1 MSNRFLDTKIEFLKG
16 VGPKRAEILRKEL
29 GIATFGQLL
38 VYYPFRYID
47 KSKVYSIAEINSEE
61 AYIQLKGKITTL
73 QTLGERRGKRLVATL
88 RDETGEIEL
97 IWFKGIKWL
106 ASSVVIGQEYIV
118 YGKPSKY
125 RNKYNIAH
133 PDLDVVDQSLIA
145 NQVTL
150 EAVYP
155 STELLSIMGLNS
167 KGIHK
172 IQKNLVAQ
180 LGNKVEETL
189 PILILEQLKLIDKER
204 AVINVH
210 SPENEHLLQKSRYRL
225 KFEELFYLQLNMLRQ
240 KVIKTE
246 TIKGAVFNKVG
257 KYFNQFFNENLPF
270 ELTGAQKRVLKEI
283 RNDVGYGNHMNRL
296 LQGDV
301 GSGKTIVALMSILIS
316 IDNGYQA
323 CLMAPTEILANQHYE
338 GITEL
343 LKGIDLKVELLTGSV
358 KVVKRRAIHEQLEN
372 GELNILIGTHALIE
386 DKVKFQNLGF
396 VVIDEQHRFGVQQRS
411 KLWRKGSPSLILPK
425 GKEKE
430 QILYK
435 YQTARPSTYALL
447 KVNKEEKKKK
457 STGAEVALW
466 SQLKTKQLGAKFRRE
481 HIIDQFI
488 VDFLCI
494 QKNLIIEVDGKYHL
508 EKEQQEADEMRT
520 QILEDIGFKVM
531 RFTNEEV
538 LGDVEGVVH
547 QIEEALKSLPD
558 GEIRGT
564 TIPPHVLVMTATPI
578 PRTLAM
584 TFYGDLD
591 VSVIDELPPGRKDI
605 KTIHRFDSSRL
616 KVFGFIEEEVKK
628 GRQIYIV
635 YPLIKESEKMD
646 YKDLMDGYESIIRRF
661 SRPDYQIS
669 IVHGQMKAAD
679 KEFEMQRFVKGETQI
694 MVATT
699 VIEVGVNVPNASVMV
714 IESAERFG
722 LSQLHQLRGRVG
734 RGAEQSYCILMTGN
748 KLSADGRLRMETM
761 VKTNDGFEISEV
773 DLKLRGPGDIQGT
786 QQSGLLNL
794 NIADLVRDGKILQYA
809 RDVAVATLKK
819 DPNLELDKNHRLVAT
834 LKQLFGDRVNWSRIS

>member
-1 MSNRFLDTKIEFLKG
+1 MSNHFLDTKIEFLKG
-16 VGPKRAEILRKEL
+16 VGPKRAEVLRKEL

-38 VYYPFRYID
+38 LHYPFRYID
-47 KSKVYSIAEINSEE
+47 KSKVYKIAEINSEE
-61 AYIQLKGKITTL
+61 AYIQLKGKITEL
-73 QTLGERRGKRLVATL
+73 QTLGERKGKRLVATL
-88 RDETGEIEL
+88 EDETGSIEL
-97 IWFKGIKWL
+97 IWFKGVKWL
-106 ASSVVIGQEYIV
+106 ASSIIIGQEYIV

-125 RNKYNIAH
+125 NNRYNIAH
-133 PDLDVVDQSLIA
+133 PDLDAVDQSLIA

-155 STELLSIMGLNS
+155 TTELLTKLNLNS

-172 IQKNLVAQ
+172 IQKNLIPQ
-180 LGNKVEETL
+180 LGGKINETL
-189 PILILEQLKLIDKER
+189 PFEILEQQKLISKEE
-204 AVINVH
+204 AVINTH
-210 SPENEHLLQKSRYRL
+210 QPLNEHLLQKARYRL

-246 TIKGAVFNKVG
+246 TIKGAVFNRVG
-257 KYFNQFFNENLPF
+257 NSFNHFFNKNLPF
-270 ELTGAQKRVLKEI
+270 ELTEAQKRVLKEI
-283 RNDVGYGNHMNRL
+283 RDDVGYGNHMNRL

-301 GSGKTIVALMSILIS
+301 GSGKTIVALMSILIA

-338 GITEL
+338 GIVDL
-343 LKGIDLKVELLTGSV
+343 LEGMDLNVQILTGSV
-358 KVVKRRAIHEQLEN
+358 KVAKRREIHEQLEN
-372 GELNILIGTHALIE
+372 GELDILIGTHALIE

-411 KLWRKGSPSLILPK
+411 KLWRKG
-425 GKEKE
+425 
-430 QILYK
+430 
-435 YQTARPSTYALL
+435 
-447 KVNKEEKKKK
+447 
-457 STGAEVALW
+457 
-466 SQLKTKQLGAKFRRE
+466 
-481 HIIDQFI
+481 
-488 VDFLCI
+488 
-494 QKNLIIEVDGKYHL
+494 KN
-508 EKEQQEADEMRT
+508 
-520 QILEDIGFKVM
+520 F
-531 RFTNEEV
+531 
-538 LGDVEGVVH
+538 
-547 QIEEALKSLPD
+547 
-558 GEIRGT
+558 
-564 TIPPHVLVMTATPI
+564 PPHVLVMTATPI

-591 VSVIDELPPGRKDI
+591 VSVIDELPPGRKEI

-616 KVFGFIEEEVKK
+616 KVFGFIEDEVKK

-661 SRPDYQIS
+661 PRPDYQIS

-679 KEFEMQRFVKGETQI
+679 KDFEMQRFVKGETQI

-699 VIEVGVNVPNASVMV
+699 VIELGVNVPNASVMV

-734 RGAEQSYCILMTGN
+734 RGAEQSYCVLMTGN
-748 KLSADGRLRMETM
+748 KLSADGKLRMDTM

-794 NIADLVRDGKILQYA
+794 NIADLVRDGQILQYA
-809 RDVAVATLKK
+809 RDIAKEVLKE
-819 DPNLELDKNHRLVAT
+819 DPDLALDKNHRLVST
-834 LKQLFGDRVNWSRIS
+834 LNHLFGNKVNWSRIS